1 VKASEFCDL
10 LGGQEVPASGD
21 SLGSYEALCPA
32 HDDKTPSLCITQIEG
47 KTLLYCRSGCK
58 AIEILDEMDLDWS
71 ALFDEEY
78 PVVQD
83 EWSKINRKIQNKIGK
98 ERKALRFYA
107 ESGYLNERT
116 EEL

>member
-1 VKASEFCDL
+1 MKASEFCDL

-58 AIEILDEMDLDWS
+58 AIEILDEMDLDWQ
-71 ALFDEEY
+71 ALFDGSGEVET
-78 PVVQD
+78 
-83 EWSKINRKIQNKIGK
+83 EWDKHKRKCKAKREKIW
-98 ERKALRFYA
+98 KAARFRA
-107 ESGYLNERT
+107 ESGY